1 MLNREQL
8 NVTFT
13 TTVEIIVKL
22 LLITTG
28 AGQGMFF
35 SPDTK
40 VRDSSEL
47 ALCPSAADS
56 FEFLLVSLVLLEEEV
71 EDDDE

>member
-1 MLNREQL
+1 M

-13 TTVEIIVKL
+13 TTVEIIVRL
-22 LLITTG
+22 LLITSG

-56 FEFLLVSLVLLEEEV
+56 FEFLLVSLVLLEEEEV
-71 EDDDE
+71 EDADE

>member
-1 MLNREQL
+1 MLNRERL

-13 TTVEIIVKL
+13 TTVEIIVRR

-35 SPDTK
+35 SPDIK

-56 FEFLLVSLVLLEEEV
+56 FEFLLVSLVLLEEEE
-71 EDDDE
+71 EDADE